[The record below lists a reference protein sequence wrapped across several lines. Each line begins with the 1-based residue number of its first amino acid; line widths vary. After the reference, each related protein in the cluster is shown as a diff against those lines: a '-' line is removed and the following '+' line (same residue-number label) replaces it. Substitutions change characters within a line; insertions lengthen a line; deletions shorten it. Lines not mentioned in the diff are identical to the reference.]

1 MLNEYT
7 ASFRGKKVGF
17 VGLGVS
23 NLPVIKRFL
32 ASGAVCTV
40 RDKKDITKEYGFL
53 AEEGV
58 EFICGEGYLE
68 GITESLLF
76 LSPAVRP
83 DLPGIVEA
91 RANGTVVTSEMQ
103 EFFRLCP
110 CKKIAVT
117 GSDGKTT
124 TTTLIAKLLEAAGKR
139 VFLGGNIGVNLFD
152 SLDSIGADD
161 FAVVELSSFQL
172 MKMDI
177 SPDIAVITNIAPNHL
192 DWHRDMAEYVD
203 SKCNIFRFQNKS
215 GVLVLNAD
223 DEYCCAFAKEARG
236 EVRFVS
242 GEGSERAEFIFDS
255 SGIKRGGKLIVPD
268 GGIKIVGRHNRY
280 NYCEA
285 YAATCGF
292 VPVECL
298 KKVAAEF
305 GGVEHRIE
313 LVREL
318 DGVKYYNS
326 SIDSS
331 PSRTKACLESFKD
344 KVIVISGGYDK
355 HIPYDPLG
363 ELFVRKVKFAVL
375 CGATAPKIAQALD
388 NAGFGDYVMINGF
401 EEAVDAARAHAQ
413 KGDCVVLSPA
423 SASFDM
429 FKNFAE
435 RGNRFKEIVN
445 GFREGVWKNC
455 TE

>member
-7 ASFRGKKVGF
+7 GSYRGKRVGF

-23 NLPVIKRFL
+23 NLPVVKRFL
-32 ASGAVCTV
+32 ASGALCTV
-40 RDKKDITKEYGFL
+40 RDKKDITQEYGYL

-58 EFICGEGYLE
+58 EFICGEGYLDS
-68 GITESLLF
+68 IKESLLF

-83 DLPGIVEA
+83 DLPGLAAA
-91 RANGTVVTSEMQ
+91 RENGTYITSEMQ
-103 EFFRLCP
+103 EFFKLCP

-124 TTTLIAKLLEAAGKR
+124 TTTLIAKLLEAAGKK

-152 SLDSIGADD
+152 SLDLIGENDY
-161 FAVVELSSFQL
+161 AVIELSSFQL

-192 DWHRDMAEYVD
+192 DWHRDLAEYVD
-203 SKCNIFRFQNKS
+203 SKCNIFRFQDKN

-223 DEYCCAFAKEARG
+223 DAYCRGFAAEARG
-236 EVRFVS
+236 EVRFIS
-242 GEGSERAEFIFDS
+242 GEGREEAEFTFDKT
-255 SGIKRGGKLIVPD
+255 GIKQNGELIVPEK
-268 GGIKIVGRHNRY
+268 GIKIVGRHNRY
-280 NYCEA
+280 NYCQA
-285 YAATCGF
+285 YAAVRDT
-292 VPVECL
+292 VPPECL
-298 KKVAAEF
+298 RKVASEF

-318 DGVKYYNS
+318 QGVKYYNS

-331 PSRTKACLESFKD
+331 PSRTKACLESFKG

-355 HIPYDPLG
+355 HIPYDPMG

-388 NAGFGDYVMINGF
+388 DAGYKDYVIINDF
-401 EEAVDAARAHAQ
+401 EQAVCAARAKAQ
-413 KGDCVVLSPA
+413 KGDSVVLSPA

-435 RGNRFKEIVN
+435 RGNRFKDIVL
-445 GFREGVWKNC
+445 GFREDVWKNS
-455 TE
+455 TK